1 MSLACSRSL
10 FFMAFTAGAL
20 ALGASYYL
28 EYAVG
33 LTPCS
38 LCLVQRLFLT
48 LLTACLRAGGGA
60 RPSTVSGCRSIGWL
74 RWAASLGG
82 TTAAWRQVLLQSDPL
97 LQLANCSPDSETL
110 FSRLPWLCATV
121 RMFNGSADCAEI
133 SWTLFDLSIPEW
145 SLLFFVAVSILA
157 VYQMLRLVWSA
168 LQRPLSGEASHRE
181 LFGIKHLYELYL
193 LRTLKP

>member
-38 LCLVQRLFLT
+38 LCLVQRLFMT
-48 LLTACLRAGGGA
+48 LLVACCGLAAVHGPGRIGMSFYWVGA
-60 RPSTVSGCRSIGWL
+60 LG
-74 RWAASLGG
+74 ASLGG
-82 TTAAWRQVLLQSDPL
+82 TTAAWQQVLLQGDTLSR
-97 LQLANCSPDSETL
+97 LANCSPDSEAL
-110 FSRLPWLCATV
+110 FSSLPWLCATV
-121 RMFNGSADCAEI
+121 RMLKGSADCAEI

-145 SLLFFVAVSILA
+145 SLLFFVAMSIFA
-157 VYQMLRLVWSA
+157 VYQLLRLVWSA
-168 LQRPLSGEASHRE
+168 LQRPLSGEASHR
-181 LFGIKHLYELYL
+181 
-193 LRTLKP
+193 TLIRD

>member
-10 FFMAFTAGAL
+10 FFIAFIAGAF

-48 LLTACLRAGGGA
+48 LLCACCGAAAVHGPDRA
-60 RPSTVSGCRSIGWL
+60 SLWL
-74 RWAASLGG
+74 YWMVALGASLGG
-82 TTAAWRQVLLQSDPL
+82 TTAAWRQVLIQSDPV
-97 LQLANCSPDSETL
+97 LQLVHCSPVTEP
-110 FSRLPWLCATV
+110 LPDGFQWVCAL
-121 RMFNGSADCAEI
+121 RKMFKGGADCAEI

-145 SLLFFVAVSILA
+145 SLLLFVAVSILA
-157 VYQMLRLVWSA
+157 VYQLLRLVCNA
-168 LQRPLSGEASHRE
+168 LQRPLSGEASHRQP
-181 LFGIKHLYELYL
+181 LQD
-193 LRTLKP
+193 

>member
-10 FFMAFTAGAL
+10 FFMAFIAGAF

-48 LLTACLRAGGGA
+48 LLCVCSGA
-60 RPSTVSGCRSIGWL
+60 AAVHGPGRVGLGFYWL
-74 RWAASLGG
+74 LTLGAALGG
-82 TTAAWRQVLLQSDPL
+82 TTAAWRQVLIQSDPV
-97 LQLANCSPDSETL
+97 LQLHHCIAAPEL
-110 FSRLPWLCATV
+110 FMGGLPWFCALQRLFT
-121 RMFNGSADCAEI
+121 GGAECAEI

-157 VYQMLRLVWSA
+157 VYQLLRLVGSA
-168 LQRPLSGEASHRE
+168 LQRPLSGEASHTV
-181 LFGIKHLYELYL
+181 L
-193 LRTLKP
+193 LRD

>member
-10 FFMAFTAGAL
+10 FFMAFIAGAF

-48 LLTACLRAGGGA
+48 LLCI
-60 RPSTVSGCRSIGWL
+60 GCGVAAVHGPRRVGLWWYWL
-74 RWAASLGG
+74 FALGASLGG
-82 TTAAWRQVLLQSDPL
+82 TTAAWRQVLIQSDSM
-97 LQLANCSPDSETL
+97 LQLVKCSPTVESMFSE
-110 FSRLPWLCATV
+110 LPWICALQ
-121 RMFNGSADCAEI
+121 RMFNGGADCANI

-145 SLLFFVAVSILA
+145 SLLFFVGVSILA
-157 VYQMLRLVWSA
+157 VYQLLRLIWSA
-168 LQRPLSGEASHRE
+168 LQRPVSDEASH
-181 LFGIKHLYELYL
+181 HLLV
-193 LRTLKP
+193 RD

>member
-10 FFMAFTAGAL
+10 FFMAFIAGAF

-48 LLTACLRAGGGA
+48 LLC
-60 RPSTVSGCRSIGWL
+60 VSSGVAAVHGPKRVGLWCYWLVALGTSI
-74 RWAASLGG
+74 GG
-82 TTAAWRQVLLQSDPL
+82 TTAAWRQVLIQSDPV
-97 LQLANCSPDSETL
+97 LQLLSCAPAPESFLSD
-110 FSRLPWLCATV
+110 LPWLCALQK
-121 RMFNGSADCAEI
+121 MFTGGNDCAEI

-157 VYQMLRLVWSA
+157 VYQLLRLLCSA
-168 LQRPLSGEASHRE
+168 LQRPISGEASHT
-181 LFGIKHLYELYL
+181 LL
-193 LRTLKP
+193 LRD

>member
-10 FFMAFTAGAL
+10 FFMAFTAAAL

-48 LLTACLRAGGGA
+48 VLASVCGLAAVHGPRRTGLAFY
-60 RPSTVSGCRSIGWL
+60 WL
-74 RWAASLGG
+74 VALGASLGG
-82 TTAAWRQVLLQSDPL
+82 TTAAWRQVLLQGDATRQLLNCTPDPE
-97 LQLANCSPDSETL
+97 A
-110 FSRLPWLCATV
+110 FFGGLPWLCALV
-121 RMFNGSADCAEI
+121 RMFNDSADCAEM

-157 VYQMLRLVWSA
+157 VYQLLRLICGA
-168 LQRPLSGEASHRE
+168 LQQPLSGEPSH
-181 LFGIKHLYELYL
+181 LA
-193 LRTLKP
+193 LRRD

>member
-10 FFMAFTAGAL
+10 FFMAFTAGAF

-48 LLTACLRAGGGA
+48 LLCVFCGLAAVHGPR
-60 RPSTVSGCRSIGWL
+60 RSGLWL
-74 RWAASLGG
+74 YWLLTLGASLGG
-82 TTAAWRQVLLQSDPL
+82 TTAAWRQVLIQSDPV
-97 LQLANCSPDSETL
+97 LQLTNCSPTSEML
-110 FSRLPWLCATV
+110 FSGLPWICALQ
-121 RMFNGSADCAEI
+121 RMFNGGADCAEI

-157 VYQMLRLVWSA
+157 VYQMLRLAWSA
-168 LQRPLSGEASHRE
+168 LPRPLSGEASHRDP
-181 LFGIKHLYELYL
+181 
-193 LRTLKP
+193 LRD

>member
-10 FFMAFTAGAL
+10 FFMAFTAGAF

-48 LLTACLRAGGGA
+48 LLC
-60 RPSTVSGCRSIGWL
+60 VCSGVAAVHGPMRVGLWFYWL
-74 RWAASLGG
+74 LTLGASLGG
-82 TTAAWRQVLLQSDPL
+82 TTAAWRQVLIQSDPL
-97 LQLANCSPDSETL
+97 LHLLNCSPAPETL
-110 FSRLPWLCATV
+110 FSGLPWICALQK
-121 RMFNGSADCAEI
+121 MFSGGADCAEI

-168 LQRPLSGEASHRE
+168 LQRPLSGEASHPV
-181 LFGIKHLYELYL
+181 L
-193 LRTLKP
+193 LRD